1 MQKKVLLSLLA
12 TVPVA
17 FTANAYADVTFDDL
31 LQLKEG
37 GDNWNFGGI
46 TELAFGTDRVTVK
59 QPGSEATVNIV
70 DVWGKKG
77 VLPSG
82 KYRLTFATLETAVVT
97 INDKAYTPGAEYEY
111 KEGDPFVVKIKGSI
125 NAHQYVFGGAKITLK
140 YDFEEAQSHFDNE
153 LDRISRKLISLE
165 VQDPEYQS
173 EVYQNLKTR
182 LDETLPAEIE
192 RSRTM
197 IDGINHE
204 TGSNLESYHLDVYND
219 LELWKAYDETVP
231 GVELKKLEAK
241 IDQLNKEIEAENN
254 RYLNQEDN
262 QTRYNGLQEQTDVLQ
277 AWLDEQAKLY
287 DGNIENGEAG
297 AYQKEQC
304 EALYNKLVADLADIN
319 TEIRTAFFEGNDHI
333 VDNKVVDAAAID
345 RLINQF
351 NNFKDAYLQRYEEA
365 GKDIKAYNDWY
376 NP

>member
-1 MQKKVLLSLLA
+1 M
-12 TVPVA
+12 
-17 FTANAYADVTFDDL
+17 N
-31 LQLKEG
+31 
-37 GDNWNFGGI
+37 
-46 TELAFGTDRVTVK
+46 
-59 QPGSEATVNIV
+59 
-70 DVWGKKG
+70 
-77 VLPSG
+77 
-82 KYRLTFATLETAVVT
+82 
-97 INDKAYTPGAEYEY
+97 
-111 KEGDPFVVKIKGSI
+111 
-125 NAHQYVFGGAKITLK
+125 
-140 YDFEEAQSHFDNE
+140 
-153 LDRISRKLISLE
+153 RISSKLNPISLE
-165 VQDPEYQS
+165 LQNPQNPEYQS

-182 LDETLPAEIE
+182 LDETRSDKIE
-192 RSRTM
+192 SIRTM

-204 TGSNLESYHLDVYND
+204 TGSNLESYHLNVYND

-231 GVELKKLEAK
+231 GVELKKLEAQ
-241 IDQLNKEIEAENN
+241 IDQLNKEIDAENT

-262 QTRYNGLQEQTDVLQ
+262 QTRYNGLQEQTDALQ

-304 EALYNKLVADLADIN
+304 EDLYNKLVADLADIN